1 MSDLAIRV
9 EKLGKRYRIGA
20 GQPGYRTFREALI
33 DGVTVPI
40 NRIRGRT
47 PPAEDRTIW
56 ALRDVSFEV
65 KQGEVLGIIGRNGA
79 GKSTLLKILSRITE
93 PTEGRAELD
102 GRVGSLLEVGTGFH
116 PELSGRE
123 NIYLNGAILG
133 MKRSEIQR
141 RFDEIVAFAEVEQ
154 FIDTP
159 VKHYSSGMYMRLAFA
174 VAAHLEPDILMID
187 EVLAVGDAAF
197 QTKCLAKMQIISGT
211 LGRTVV
217 FVSHNMAA
225 IAAICPRAILL
236 HTGSIT
242 TDGSANHVIGQ
253 YQSSSSRKQAS
264 FADLTKWP
272 NRYGPGEF
280 ARFAS
285 VALHDLK
292 GTPCDVIQMT
302 QGLVIRLHIH
312 FLKPVGAP
320 EIGVA
325 ISNLLGQRATHLVS
339 AWEGLLE
346 PVDAGLYVYEITIPR
361 LLLVP
366 GPYALTLWAKTE
378 GRMSGGSDD
387 GIEGALN
394 FEVTPAAIDG
404 RVPYFD
410 AYCQP
415 GEVYMES
422 QWRVGRA

>member
-1 MSDLAIRV
+1 MSELAIRV
-9 EKLGKRYRIGA
+9 ESLGKQYRIGA
-20 GQPGYRTFREALI
+20 GKPGYRTFRDVLI
-33 DGVTVPI
+33 NGVTVPI
-40 NRIRGRT
+40 NRMRGLAPT
-47 PPAEDRTIW
+47 AEERTIW

-65 KQGEVLGIIGRNGA
+65 KQGDVLGIIGQNGA

-93 PTEGRAELD
+93 PTEGRAELC
-102 GRVGSLLEVGTGFH
+102 GRASSLLEVGTGFH

-123 NIYLNGAILG
+123 NIYLNAAILG

-141 RFDEIVAFAEVEQ
+141 KFDEIVAFAEIEQ

-159 VKHYSSGMYMRLAFA
+159 VKHYSTGMYMRLAFA
-174 VAAHLEPDILMID
+174 VAAHLEPDILLID

-197 QTKCLAKMQIISGT
+197 QRKCLARMQIISGS

-236 HTGSIT
+236 QTGSVAG
-242 TDGSANHVIGQ
+242 DGNVHHVIGQ
-253 YQSSSSRKQAS
+253 YQSSLSSKQTP
-264 FADLTKWP
+264 FVDLMDWP

-280 ARFAS
+280 ARFVS
-285 VALHDLK
+285 VGLHDLA
-292 GTPCDVIQMT
+292 GAPRDIIRIGH
-302 QGLVIRLHIH
+302 GLKMRLKIH
-312 FLKPVGAP
+312 FFKPVRAP

-325 ISNLLGQRATHLVS
+325 ISNLLGQRATHFVS
-339 AWEGLLE
+339 SWEGLLE
-346 PVDAGLYVYEITIPR
+346 PVDEGRYVYEITVPR

-366 GPYALTLWAKTE
+366 GLYTLTVWVKKE

-394 FEVTPAAIDG
+394 FEVAPAPING

-422 QWRVGRA
+422 QWKVGRA